1 MLSAVAVTAL
11 AVVCN
16 TMWLIGRIVYGLNDA
31 ICAPVVATV
40 AQFFTRSPMLF
51 GVVKFATSSSHNS
64 GAIAAGRLADSEA
77 SNAGASVI
85 GKLADNEAS
94 STGVIAAGRL
104 ADSEASND
112 VESEA
117 SNAGASVAVNDAAN
131 AFVSSWAVPTVL
143 STGTPRLTAAAGGTA
158 QVPVKLFVGP

>member
-40 AQFFTRSPMLF
+40 AQFFTLSPMLF
-51 GVVKFATSSSHNS
+51 GVVKFATSSSHKS
-64 GAIAAGRLADSEA
+64 GAIAAGRLADSEV
-77 SNAGASVI
+77 SN
-85 GKLADNEAS
+85 E
-94 STGVIAAGRL
+94 T
-104 ADSEASND
+104 
-112 VESEA
+112 ESEA

-131 AFVSSWAVPTVL
+131 AFVSSCAVPTVL